1 MKGHAMRLSLIPCA
15 LSLFLAISCG
25 GGGGGGSDRAAP
37 NDSSGSVPTDPNG
50 LPVTSPNANGSAAEA
65 SPGENAGESSPG
77 ASALATLPI
86 VYLTEELAATR
97 EVFKDFGELT
107 IDPALINE
115 EGQNKSTILKIPDAN
130 LPWSAYWYPKR
141 EDQLFNG
148 NSSPM
153 FKLDAY
159 LGKFGIDKL
168 AQAWEQSNY
177 SPSAAEWEGLCDAW
191 AVASVLTKEPKQKI
205 RVLGVDFTPSDLKA
219 IAIKYFEG
227 YPNKIYGRRYQGSAS
242 TDGQIQ
248 DLRPEAFHKIV
259 EEVIGK
265 QQKPIV
271 IDEDPGPEIWSKP
284 IFRMS
289 FSYTRDPDY
298 SNALL
303 VKAFPWMIRQRASVS
318 DEPTTINKDLAAPQY
333 EYRLF
338 YEPGT
343 NPLKI
348 IGGEW
353 LGPSINFHPDMVFV
367 PSATTNVKQANTGVQ
382 KNNEEVRK
390 LLVKVGM
397 LSE

>member
-1 MKGHAMRLSLIPCA
+1 MRLSLIPCGF
-15 LSLFLAISCG
+15 SLFFLALGCG
-25 GGGGGGSDRAAP
+25 GGGSGGGSDR
-37 NDSSGSVPTDPNG
+37 SVPISASAPGQTDPNG
-50 LPVTSPNANGSAAEA
+50 LPVTSTNANEDGSTAEDSLAESA
-65 SPGENAGESSPG
+65 SGP
-77 ASALATLPI
+77 LLPPTTI
-86 VYLTEELAATR
+86 APLPFVYQTEELAATR
-97 EVFKDFGELT
+97 EVFDDFGELT

-115 EGQNKSTILKIPDAN
+115 AGENKSTILKIPDAN

-148 NSSPM
+148 NSSPT
-153 FKLDAY
+153 FKLDDY
-159 LGKFGIDKL
+159 LRKFGIEKSV
-168 AQAWEQSNY
+168 QAWEQSNY
-177 SPSAAEWEGLCDAW
+177 SPGAAEWEGLCDAW
-191 AVASVLTKEPKQKI
+191 AVASVLTKEPKQKV

-227 YPNKIYGRRYQGSAS
+227 YPSKIYGRRYQGSAS

-248 DLRPEAFHKIV
+248 DLRPEAFHKLV
-259 EEVIGK
+259 EVVIGIQK
-265 QQKPIV
+265 KPIV

-298 SNALL
+298 SNAIL

-318 DEPTTINKDLAAPQY
+318 DDPTSINKDLAAPQY

-348 IGGEW
+348 LGGEW
-353 LGPSINFHPDMVFV
+353 IGPSINFHPDMVFL
-367 PSATTNVKQANTGVQ
+367 PSATTNVKQSNTGVQ
-382 KNNEEVRK
+382 KNNEEIRK
-390 LLVKVGM
+390 LLVKVNM
-397 LSE
+397 LAE